1 MIPRKLRVANYGLR
15 IRDSIMVRIKKSPSG
30 IVSIN
35 DVARLAGVS
44 ITTVSRVIN
53 KLPTV
58 KEKNRIRVQEAVKQL
73 KFQPSIFAQRL
84 ATGKSN
90 VVALVIPRYEGIFYS
105 YYALELIRGIG
116 TLCEALKL
124 DLLLHLTDSKTIIN
138 LKGIG
143 GVIFADL
150 IANRA
155 QLEDALASGLPCI
168 VINNYVE
175 DLEVSCIAI
184 DNTRGAEDAVN
195 YLVGLGHKKIAHI
208 TGDLV
213 TQAAAQRYEGYRR
226 ALKKNNIELRQEDYV
241 FKTDYSRGQ
250 ARQAAERLIKMP
262 ESPTAVFVASD
273 SMALE
278 VMAVAR
284 ELGLKLP
291 ADLSIVGFDD
301 NPSGL
306 YGPVS
311 LTTVRQPL
319 IKMAE
324 ESVKELNLLI
334 SRKDKGIKIKK
345 ILLPTELV
353 IRESCQPI
361 NPNKP

>member
-1 MIPRKLRVANYGLR
+1 
-15 IRDSIMVRIKKSPSG
+15 MVRIKKDPSG
-30 IVSIN
+30 TVSIN
-35 DVARLAGVS
+35 DVASLAGVS

-53 KLPTV
+53 KLPSV

-116 TLCEALKL
+116 TLCEALRL
-124 DLLLHLTDSKTIIN
+124 DLLLHLTDSKSSIN

-143 GVIFADL
+143 GVIFADI

-155 QLEDALASGLPCI
+155 QLEEALANGIPSI

-175 DLEVSCIAI
+175 DLQVSCIAI
-184 DNTRGAEDAVN
+184 DNTKGAQEAVN

-208 TGDLV
+208 AGDLV
-213 TQAAAQRYEGYRR
+213 TQAAAQRYEGYKR
-226 ALKKNNIELRQEDYV
+226 ALKKNNIEFRQDYV
-241 FKTDYSRGQ
+241 FNTDYSRGQ
-250 ARQAAERLIKMP
+250 ARMAAEKLIKMP
-262 ESPTAVFVASD
+262 QAPTAVFVASD

-278 VMAVAR
+278 VMTVAR
-284 ELGLKLP
+284 ELGRKLP
-291 ADLSIVGFDD
+291 DELSIVGFDD

-334 SRKDKGIKIKK
+334 SRKDKNAKVKR

-353 IRESCQPI
+353 IRESC
-361 NPNKP
+361 KSL